1 MDNEYKILD
10 YLNFRIED
18 LEKQHKENVNLD
30 DRCISKE
37 KLIEST
43 QKALNELKNIKSM
56 IEKGLIV

>member
-10 YLNFRIED
+10 YLNFRIKD
-18 LEKQHKENVNLD
+18 LEKQHKENTNLD

-43 QKALNELKNIKSM
+43 LKTLNELTNMRTM
-56 IEKGLIV
+56 IEKGLII